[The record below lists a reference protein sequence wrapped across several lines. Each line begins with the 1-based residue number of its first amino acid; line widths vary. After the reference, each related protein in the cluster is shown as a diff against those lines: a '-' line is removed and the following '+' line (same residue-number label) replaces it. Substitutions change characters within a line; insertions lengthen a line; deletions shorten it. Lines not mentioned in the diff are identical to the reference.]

1 MPRVL
6 ITGGAGFI
14 GSHTARLAQKRGWS
28 VHVLDN
34 LSTGQEATFRAL
46 ESEGIEVTLG
56 DVRDTSLLDQVVL
69 GCDAVIHLAAQVSVP
84 YSLQQPEENHAV
96 NVEGTSALIEAA
108 KKHGISRFITASSA
122 AVYGSA
128 DSFPLNEDKA
138 GDFHSPYAESK
149 WINEEQIVSAR
160 KQGMEALALRLF
172 NVYGP
177 GQRADGTY
185 AAVIPKFI
193 ERITQEGQ
201 PIILG
206 DGLQTRDFIHVDDVA
221 NALLMFSTIEW
232 QEQFHHVY
240 NIATET
246 ECSLLELV
254 QTIQAIFIALQPDS
268 PIREPLHKPARLGD
282 IQRSFASIRR
292 IQNDTQW
299 TPKITFENGLR
310 EQIIRRLR
318 TR

>member
-56 DVRDTSLLDQVVL
+56 DVRDTSLIDKVVL

-84 YSLQQPEENHAV
+84 YSLQQPKENHAV
-96 NVEGTSALIEAA
+96 NVGGTSALIEAA

-122 AVYGSA
+122 AVYGFA
-128 DSFPLNEDKA
+128 DSFPLDEDKA

-149 WINEEQIVSAR
+149 WMNEEQIVSAR

-282 IQRSFASIRR
+282 IQRSVASIRR

-299 TPKITFENGLR
+299 APKIAFENGLR
-310 EQIIRRLR
+310 EQIIHRLR
-318 TR
+318 TG